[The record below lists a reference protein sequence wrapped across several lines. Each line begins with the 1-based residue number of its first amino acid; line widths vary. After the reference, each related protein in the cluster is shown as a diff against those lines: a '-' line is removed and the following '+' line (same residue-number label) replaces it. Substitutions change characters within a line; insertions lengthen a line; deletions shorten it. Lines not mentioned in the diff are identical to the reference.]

1 MTPRKLA
8 LTIFF
13 ASVVINAALG
23 IIALFAGD
31 FGEVQGKILMT
42 SLSVSA
48 ASVLS
53 LAMFPAR
60 ERGLLGV
67 VPTAG
72 IALSVTGFSLLV
84 ILVWTEFNEDN
95 LGRSVGSILTF
106 AVAAGYVS
114 LLSLA
119 VVQPKY
125 INVVRFAYLLAAILA
140 SFIAGIIWS
149 EPGGDFLLRFMGVLS
164 ILLAAATVSIPVLHR
179 LSRAE
184 LSTSDGDY
192 EGYVRVF
199 LEQTPRICLNCAHPE
214 ISVDDS
220 GRFECESCGSKFR
233 VETVANKQES
243 QDKSS
248 PEKVLD
254 ET

>member
-31 FGEVQGKILMT
+31 FGDIQGKILMT

-60 ERGLLGV
+60 ERSLLGR
-67 VPTAG
+67 VPDAG
-72 IALSVTGFSLLV
+72 IVLSITGFSLLV
-84 ILVWTEFNEDN
+84 ILVWTEFREDD
-95 LGRSVGSILTF
+95 LARTIGSVLTY

-114 LLSLA
+114 LLALA
-119 VVQPKY
+119 VVQPRY
-125 INVVRFAYLLAAILA
+125 INVVRIAYVLVAILA
-140 SFIAGIIWS
+140 TFIAGIIWG
-149 EPGGDFLLRFMGVLS
+149 EPRGDFLLRFMGVLS

-179 LSRAE
+179 LSRMEPDSEADTD
-184 LSTSDGDY
+184 LGFTHVYLD
-192 EGYVRVF
+192 
-199 LEQTPRICLNCAHPE
+199 QTPTICLHCGQ
-214 ISVDDS
+214 S
-220 GRFECESCGSKFR
+220 GINLDEDRRFECESCGSKYR
-233 VETVANKQES
+233 VEMP
-243 QDKSS
+243 SS
-248 PEKVLD
+248 EPEYRLEPSSDVD
-254 ET
+254 E